1 MTAELMEDYAFA
13 AAIARSL
20 KDFFLAYFNTYL
32 GSDRSDGQ
40 LLYRAIP
47 ADVPPGI
54 EVAKIKTLPVRL
66 TLFDPSDLEVIIN
79 GTVYLQ
85 RHRIIRITNEAYDQG
100 GVLTQADLSLLL
112 GESLRTISTRIAEL
126 KNEGIIV
133 PTRGNK
139 KDIGPGI
146 SHKVTIVELYLKGHD
161 FTDIKRRTRHSSESI
176 SRYLNDFA
184 RVACLAERQHTMGE
198 TRIIT
203 GHSEHLIQ
211 QYLDLKA
218 SLVDEETI
226 GRYNQ
231 LTARFA
237 GEKKDPHM
245 QNEEIISAKSSR
257 RDTMNVSAMLRT
269 KVESSLETRIVNLID
284 QDYAM
289 IAGDKIRQMFA
300 KDLVT
305 IVREE
310 YREMD
315 SLEVGQVLWMG
326 VHKDDW
332 PSYGKNA
339 GNTQLVPIALS
350 LISREDIDM
359 MTEGYS
365 EREIREKRIVRLFTE
380 AYQQD
385 SLLSNADV
393 SILLRVSP
401 TTVSKHS
408 REFMEREKVVIPT
421 RGTIHDLGMAMTHK
435 KIIIKLFLEGHL
447 TPAIARI
454 TNHSEA
460 AVDRYIRAFEK
471 VNLLK
476 NEAVE
481 YIHMATGMSRW
492 LIESYLAII
501 REYTHDGDET

>member
-1 MTAELMEDYAFA
+1 MADDRQTVNQKYCNIAYVISSSWSLLLLEWVIEMGKESVEKGYVSLVHRTIDTQMTAELMEDYAFA

-237 GEKKDPHM
+237 GGKKRSP
-245 QNEEIISAKSSR
+245 
-257 RDTMNVSAMLRT
+257 
-269 KVESSLETRIVNLID
+269 
-284 QDYAM
+284 YAER
-289 IAGDKIRQMFA
+289 GDH
-300 KDLVT
+300 LC
-305 IVREE
+305 
-310 YREMD
+310 
-315 SLEVGQVLWMG
+315 QVI
-326 VHKDDW
+326 
-332 PSYGKNA
+332 
-339 GNTQLVPIALS
+339 Q
-350 LISREDIDM
+350 
-359 MTEGYS
+359 
-365 EREIREKRIVRLFTE
+365 
-380 AYQQD
+380 
-385 SLLSNADV
+385 
-393 SILLRVSP
+393 
-401 TTVSKHS
+401 
-408 REFMEREKVVIPT
+408 
-421 RGTIHDLGMAMTHK
+421 
-435 KIIIKLFLEGHL
+435 EGH
-447 TPAIARI
+447 
-454 TNHSEA
+454 
-460 AVDRYIRAFEK
+460 
-471 VNLLK
+471 
-476 NEAVE
+476 
-481 YIHMATGMSRW
+481 
-492 LIESYLAII
+492 
-501 REYTHDGDET
+501 DERKRDA